1 MGTSSLFRALPP
13 RRLTADSLRYV
24 SQRVAKLHAH
34 PSPSLSLSLNL
45 SQLRGRRE
53 GGRVNRG
60 IPFHGVYLGK
70 KGADTCDT
78 NVIKF
83 HSTSLSPL
91 LPPLPFPPVYTIYL
105 PILVNAFSS
114 KLYAYVE
121 LACTNFI
128 AFTAF
133 ESMFER
139 GFEEKKKEKRRE
151 ERNVNLAG
159 IFGNFSLSYLWR
171 EYYYYRMFDSLGSK
185 VWLISK
191 LKEKFI
197 FINAS

>member
-1 MGTSSLFRALPP
+1 MRAW
-13 RRLTADSLRYV
+13 AHLRCFV
-24 SQRVAKLHAH
+24 
-34 PSPSLSLSLNL
+34 PSHRAAWQPTVCVTLVNAWPNSLSLSL
-45 SQLRGRRE
+45 SQPFTRK

-83 HSTSLSPL
+83 HSTS
-91 LPPLPFPPVYTIYL
+91 PPPPVYTICL

-139 GFEEKKKEKRRE
+139 GIRLGKKKGTWLGYL
-151 ERNVNLAG
+151 V
-159 IFGNFSLSYLWR
+159 IFLYLIR
-171 EYYYYRMFDSLGSK
+171 DTRA
-185 VWLISK
+185 I
-191 LKEKFI
+191 
-197 FINAS
+197 

>member
-24 SQRVAKLHAH
+24 SQRVAKL
-34 PSPSLSLSLNL
+34 SLSLS
-45 SQLRGRRE
+45 QPFTRK

-83 HSTSLSPL
+83 HSTS
-91 LPPLPFPPVYTIYL
+91 PPPPVYTICL

-139 GFEEKKKEKRRE
+139 GIRLGKKKGTWLGYL
-151 ERNVNLAG
+151 V
-159 IFGNFSLSYLWR
+159 IFLYLIR
-171 EYYYYRMFDSLGSK
+171 DTRA
-185 VWLISK
+185 I
-191 LKEKFI
+191 
-197 FINAS
+197 

>member
-13 RRLTADSLRYV
+13 RRLTANSLRYV

-139 GFEEKKKEKRRE
+139 GFEEKRKKREEKRE
-151 ERNVNLAG
+151 TLTWLGYLV
-159 IFGNFSLSYLWR
+159 IFLYLICDASTIIIGCSILSDR
-171 EYYYYRMFDSLGSK
+171 KCD
-185 VWLISK
+185 
-191 LKEKFI
+191 
-197 FINAS
+197 